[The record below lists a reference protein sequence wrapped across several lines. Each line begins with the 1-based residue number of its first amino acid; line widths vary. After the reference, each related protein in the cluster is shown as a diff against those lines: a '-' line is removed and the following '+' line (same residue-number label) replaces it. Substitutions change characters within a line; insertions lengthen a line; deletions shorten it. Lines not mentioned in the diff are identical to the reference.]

1 MPHNRPQISPDK
13 LIRCPICEA
22 VNYDMDEGEI
32 HCHRC
37 GSRIYRHPKI
47 STQRT
52 WAYLLTALLLYIPA
66 NVLPVMQVNLFTSHI
81 EKTIIGGVILLWDEG
96 SQVVAAIILIASV
109 FVPILKFILLLYL
122 LISVRYPV
130 SETKAIRHRLYAL
143 TEVIGPW
150 SMIDIF
156 VVSILAGL
164 VQFGHFKI
172 IAGSG
177 ATAFVLMVFFTMLS
191 ALSFDMRLIK
201 DHTQKSNTPKKE
213 SR

>member
-1 MPHNRPQISPDK
+1 MPDESTGK
-13 LIRCPICEA
+13 LHQKVIRCPICET
-22 VNYDMDEGEI
+22 VNYDQGGEI

-37 GSRIYRHPKI
+37 GSRIYRNPEI

-52 WAYLLTALLLYIPA
+52 WAYLLTALLLYLPA
-66 NVLPVMQVNLFTSHI
+66 NLLPVMQVNLFTSHV
-81 EKTIIGGVILLWDEG
+81 EKTIIGGAILLWDEG
-96 SQVVAAIILIASV
+96 SYLVATIIVVASV

-130 SETKAIRHRLYAL
+130 SETPTTRHRLYAL

-150 SMIDIF
+150 SMVDVF

-172 IAGSG
+172 LAGSG

-191 ALSFDMRLIK
+191 ALSFDPRLIR
-201 DHTQKSNTPKKE
+201 DHTAMTPQTRKE
-213 SR
+213 EKQ